1 MDATQMTQ
9 LMFSIDMNGSVIHTI
24 IDPSILAQFWTSL
37 SIQVMPGND
46 LIGIPGPTFRILD
59 EGGKHYIAHNF
70 ASAVGE
76 AMVKFVID
84 GSGTH
89 PDRYFLGRATFFRPE
104 NIVTCAGDLDVWVP
118 PGFPLQDS
126 SLVPSIPVPVSANS
140 LRRNARGGGVK
151 VPRPPNAYILY
162 RKDHHKAVKQSNPKL
177 SNNDISIILGRQWNE
192 EADDIRIHYH
202 KMAVDIKRQVE
213 ALHPTYK
220 YNPRK
225 SSEIRRRARG
235 NNGVYNVQN
244 VSGVSQDANTSVAAS
259 MPTPPL
265 DFEAASTGSL
275 ASPPSDM

>member
-1 MDATQMTQ
+1 MDATQMSP
-9 LMFSIDMNGSVIHTI
+9 LMFSVDLNGSIIHTI

-37 SIQVMPGND
+37 AIQVMPGSD

-59 EGGKHYIAHNF
+59 EGGKHYIAHNY
-70 ASAVGE
+70 ASAIGE

-89 PDRYFLGRATFFRPE
+89 PDRYFLGRAAFFRPE
-104 NIVTCAGDLDVWVP
+104 NIVTCTGDLDVWVP
-118 PGFPLQDS
+118 PGYPVQS
-126 SLVPSIPVPVSANS
+126 STLVPSVSAPVSANS
-140 LRRNARGGGVK
+140 TRRNARGGAVK

-162 RKDHHKAVKQSNPKL
+162 RKDHHKAVKQSNPRL

-192 EADDIRIHYH
+192 EVDEIRVHYH

-213 ALHPTYK
+213 ALHPHYK

-225 SSEIRRRARG
+225 SSDIRRRNKG

-244 VSGVSQDANTSVAAS
+244 ATSQTPQDAATSALAS

-265 DFEAASTGSL
+265 DFETAAS
-275 ASPPSDM
+275 PSSDI

>member
-1 MDATQMTQ
+1 MEVPQLSQ
-9 LMFSIDMNGSVIHTI
+9 LMFSIDINGSVIHTI

-37 SIQVMPGND
+37 AIQIIPGNAVV
-46 LIGIPGPTFRILD
+46 GIPGATFRILD
-59 EGGKHYIAHNF
+59 EGGKHYIAHKY

-89 PDRYFLGRATFFRPE
+89 PDRYFLGRAAFFRPE
-104 NIVTCAGDLDVWVP
+104 NIVASTGDLDVWVP
-118 PGFPLQDS
+118 PGFPVQETLMS
-126 SLVPSIPVPVSANS
+126 SVTTEVSANS

-162 RKDHHKAVKQSNPKL
+162 R
-177 SNNDISIILGRQWNE
+177 RQWNE
-192 EADDIRIHYH
+192 EADEIRDYYH

-225 SSEIRRRARG
+225 SSEIRRRARS
-235 NNGVYNVQN
+235 NNGVYS
-244 VSGVSQDANTSVAAS
+244 VSNSASETTDSPDTSDATS

-265 DFEAASTGSL
+265 DFETASMGSPL
-275 ASPPSDM
+275 SDL